1 MNIVVKLK
9 ELIKQN
15 GSIPVDKFMEMVVPY
30 YYKNNSPFGKNGD
43 FVTAPEVSQMFGEMI
58 GIWCAN
64 HWLNKGKNKFTLV
77 EIGGGNGTL
86 MDDLLRGTKN
96 IKGFHDSIEQIA
108 MVEISP
114 ALKEKQKAKILFSKI
129 NWYSDL
135 KELDSENCIIIC
147 NEFFDALPIKQFIK
161 EQDGFKEVHIG
172 LKDDEFEFV
181 TKSISLSNP
190 TSHPE
195 LVSGSI
201 EMLKQVQHDKN
212 MGFSIIEKSESSIRY
227 AEVIKQKISSIGA
240 ALIIDY
246 GYIEPSYKS
255 TLQALKNH
263 KFHNVLKEIG
273 EADITAHVDFKSLAK
288 VFDSFKAD
296 IIPQGDFLIRC
307 GIMARAAMLID
318 KGADPKEIHEALARL
333 INNDQMGQLFKVL
346 EITN

>member
-1 MNIVVKLK
+1 MNIVATLK
-9 ELIKQN
+9 ELIKQS
-15 GSIPVDKFMEMVVPY
+15 GSIPVDKFMEMVIPY
-30 YYKNNSPFGKNGD
+30 YYKNNNPFGKKGD

-86 MDDLLRGTKN
+86 MADLLRGTKN
-96 IKGFHDSIEQIA
+96 VKGFHDAIKQIA

-114 ALKEKQKAKILFSKI
+114 SLQEKQKSKILFSNI

-135 KELDSENCIIIC
+135 KEVDSENCIVIC

-161 EQDGFKEVHIG
+161 EQDGFKEIHIG
-172 LKDDEFEFV
+172 LKNDEFEFV
-181 TKSISLSNP
+181 TKSISWHLGD
-190 TSHPE
+190 
-195 LVSGSI
+195 LCGVGVI
-201 EMLKQVQHDKN
+201 V
-212 MGFSIIEKSESSIRY
+212 EKSESSIRY
-227 AEVIKQKISSIGA
+227 AEVIKQKIGSAGA
-240 ALIIDY
+240 AIIIDY
-246 GYIEPSYKS
+246 GYVETSYKS
-255 TLQALKNH
+255 TLQALKSH

-288 VFDSFKAD
+288 VFDDFKAN
-296 IIPQGDFLIRC
+296 IIPQGDFLIKC

-318 KGADPKEIHEALARL
+318 NGADPKEIHEALARL

-346 EITN
+346 EITT